1 MLATGNH
8 NKLRE
13 FRSILA
19 PHEVLLMPAGL
30 ELPPE
35 GETSFEENARGKAR
49 ALMAAMTG
57 RAAAGQDP
65 SAAAALAAQKDP
77 GAALTAHDD
86 PAAAAATYHDPGA
99 ALAAHDDPVDFFIAD
114 DSGLEVQGLDWAPG
128 VTSARYAGEG
138 ASDEDN
144 YRKLLLQLEGKG
156 FPERRAR
163 FVCVVVGVAPDGHE
177 VVARGEWSGTI
188 GASPHGDGG
197 FGYDPV
203 FLPEGSDLTVAQLPQ
218 ARKDQA
224 SHRALAGRALLE
236 LLEKESPH
244 ARGQEPAR

>member
-35 GETSFEENARGKAR
+35 GEASFEENARGKAR
-49 ALMAAMTG
+49 ALMEAVAG

-65 SAAAALAAQKDP
+65 AA
-77 GAALTAHDD
+77 
-86 PAAAAATYHDPGA
+86 A
-99 ALAAHDDPVDFFIAD
+99 ALAAHDDPVAALATQDWPVDFFIAD
-114 DSGLEVQGLDWAPG
+114 DSGLEVEALDWAPG

-144 YRKLLLQLEGKG
+144 YRKLLLQLEGKTSS
-156 FPERRAR
+156 ERRAR
-163 FVCVVVGVAPDGHE
+163 FVCVVVGVSPDGRE
-177 VVARGEWSGTI
+177 LVARGEWSGTI

-203 FLPEGSDLTVAQLPQ
+203 FLPEGSDLTVAQMPQ